1 MGNKGYVDRSGVYRR
16 IRNTPYHIQKD
27 GYFYSDTRN
36 NDELEFQIY
45 EEEKYEEKE
54 YRRIN
59 ESNILR

>member
-27 GYFYSDTRN
+27 GYFYSDTRY
-36 NDELEFQIY
+36 NDELEFQKH